1 MHAWLRLIRIT
12 DFGHFLGLLLLG
24 AFYRPSERLSAL
36 TLAVALAAGFA
47 YLAHAYGLNNLCD
60 VDVDRDGHLAKKN
73 PVASGELSARAASWV
88 VWLLAMASL
97 ILSGLLSWQHLLW
110 MAVMIAASF
119 LFSSRAFRL
128 KAVPAL
134 GTLINVF
141 IFIPLFFYGSYL
153 TQPTWS
159 GSLAAIGGFL
169 SFSVVIPQLFHEIED
184 FQEDQRE
191 QIATLRV
198 ATSRGLLYL
207 LIVALALSQ
216 SASGFLLFK
225 HELLPRPAAWAA
237 MVLAGAHI
245 TVVIIARFGY
255 QRTGKYRLHRLVIR
269 YLNMLFGIVLLICF
283 L

>member
-36 TLAVALAAGFA
+36 TLAVALAAGLP
-47 YLAHAYGLNNLCD
+47 YLAM
-60 VDVDRDGHLAKKN
+60 
-73 PVASGELSARAASWV
+73 P
-88 VWLLAMASL
+88 MASTIYATL
-97 ILSGLLSWQHLLW
+97 TSTAMGIWQKKIPWRQANCRPERQVGLSGCCHGLFDPLRTVIL
-110 MAVMIAASF
+110 AA
-119 LFSSRAFRL
+119 
-128 KAVPAL
+128 
-134 GTLINVF
+134 F
-141 IFIPLFFYGSYL
+141 IMDGSHDCGFIPVFVPRFSFESGARVGYVDQRVYFYSTLFYGSYL